1 MPPAFREGVV
11 TVRVPAS
18 AANLGPGF
26 DSLGLALG
34 LHDVVAVRA
43 TGGGLSV
50 DIAGEGAD
58 TLRRDHRNL
67 VVRAMRETFAVLGG
81 QPRGLAVVCT
91 NRIPQSRGLGSSS
104 AAIVAG
110 ICAARAVVPGGLPDD
125 RALRLATALEGHPD
139 NVAAALYGGA
149 TAAWVDD
156 RGVPHAARLPV
167 DGRIHA
173 VAFVPGSARQSTRQ
187 ARALL
192 PPNVPFGLAARTAGR
207 AGLLV
212 HALGY
217 APELLHAAT
226 ADELHQPPRLAAQ
239 PRAAAQLAALREAG
253 IAAVLSGSG
262 PSVLALVAS
271 AAEADRAIG
280 LAQRGMTA
288 TDMPVDV
295 AGAVALDHLDHL
307 D

>member
-1 MPPAFREGVV
+1 MLPAFRGGVV

-34 LHDVVAVRA
+34 LHDVVAVRV
-43 TGGGLSV
+43 TDGGLSV
-50 DIAGEGAD
+50 DIAGEGAA
-58 TLRRDHRNL
+58 TLRRDRRNL

-81 QPRGLAVVCT
+81 QPRGLEVVCA
-91 NRIPQSRGLGSSS
+91 NHIPQSRGLGSSS

-110 ICAARAVVPGGLPDD
+110 VCAARALVPGGLPDD
-125 RALRLATALEGHPD
+125 RALRIATVLEGHPD

-156 RGVPHAARLPV
+156 RGAPHAARLPV
-167 DGRIHA
+167 DDRIRA
-173 VAFVPGSARQSTRQ
+173 VAFVPGSARQSTRA

-192 PPNVPFGLAARTAGR
+192 PADVPFGVAARTAGR

-212 HALGY
+212 HALGH
-217 APELLHAAT
+217 APELLLAAT
-226 ADELHQPPRLAAQ
+226 GDELHQPPRLAAQ
-239 PRAAAQLAALREAG
+239 PRAAAQIEALRAAG
-253 IAAVLSGSG
+253 VAAVLSGSG
-262 PSVLALVAS
+262 PSILALTTS
-271 AAEADRAIG
+271 AEQAAAAVD

-288 TDMPVDV
+288 IALPVDTS
-295 AGAVALDHLDHL
+295 GAVQLDPTD
-307 D
+307 